1 MSEKF
6 KYSFD
11 EDNIADLRVSE
22 KLSSVKDGKVLGM
35 VNKGPAPC

>member
-11 EDNIADLRVSE
+11 EDNIADLRFSA
-22 KLSSVKDGKVLGM
+22 KLSSVKDGKVLGTM
-35 VNKGPAPC
+35 LLS